1 MENIQIPNRDLLL
14 RKYIKEFDNL
24 KIIPNKGIEYAV
36 LEGTINGYHLLIRED
51 DDQTDAYIQDPEGY
65 CQINIKSRE
74 KIAVGYGSM
83 MLTSSLGP
91 LLASILSGGL
101 PMEYG
106 SSIKNRDN
114 PLLRSTYTLKD
125 KTFLNDLKG
134 GLPIVIV
141 EVAGG
146 FRSKFALKRSDYYK
160 NRRKDLKR
168 KKVRRSAMKANTS
181 RKPE

>member
-1 MENIQIPNRDLLL
+1 MENIRIPNRDLLL

-24 KIIPNKGIEYAV
+24 KIIPNEGIEYAV
-36 LEGTINGYHLLIRED
+36 LEGTINGYHLLIRKD
-51 DDQTDAYIQDPEGY
+51 NDLTDSYLQDPEGY

-74 KIAVGYGSM
+74 KIAVGYESM
-83 MLTSSLGP
+83 RLTSSLGP

-134 GLPIVIV
+134 GSPIVIV
-141 EVAGG
+141 EVAEGLC
-146 FRSKFALKRSDYYK
+146 SAEALKRKDYYDR
-160 NRRKDLKR
+160 RRKEIERKR
-168 KKVRRSAMKANTS
+168 SRR
-181 RKPE
+181 